1 MSETMSER
9 VEVAV
14 AAGAREGSAPTWD
27 LGWDTLLWVDRAGL
41 DQARL
46 DQAGIDQAAGTVHR
60 HVPGGANHSMELTH
74 RVGAAKP
81 RGRGGLLLH
90 LDEGVAIFEAN
101 GERRT
106 WLVYWA
112 RDGVRSGATA
122 IDRAGRL
129 WATTVRE
136 DESGDGWLDRVLP
149 DGSASAVLTD
159 LTAANGLAFDADATR
174 LYVADSATG
183 LIEVLDVDPDS
194 GAAGARRTFAE
205 ITDGEPAGLC
215 VEHDGAVWV
224 VLRDA
229 GQVRRYTPDG
239 ELDTTVALP
248 VQRPLGCGFGGPA
261 LTDLYVTSGRDG
273 LDEPRKD
280 DGAVLV
286 LRGAGTGVR
295 PYAFAG

>member
-1 MSETMSER
+1 MSER

-27 LGWDTLLWVDRAGL
+27 VGWDTLLWVDRAG
-41 DQARL
+41 DDR
-46 DQAGIDQAAGTVHR
+46 AGSTVHR
-60 HVPGGANHSMELTH
+60 HLPGGANHSMELTR

-90 LDEGVAIFEAN
+90 LDEGVAVFDAD

-122 IDRAGRL
+122 VDRAGRL

-136 DESGDGWLDRVLP
+136 DESGDGWLARVLP

-159 LTAANGLAFDADATR
+159 LAAPNGLAFDADATR
-174 LYVADSATG
+174 LYVADSVTG
-183 LIEVLDVDPDS
+183 LVEVLDIDHDS
-194 GAAGARRTFAE
+194 GAVGSRRTFTE
-205 ITDGEPAGLC
+205 ITDGEPAGLS
-215 VEHDGAVWV
+215 VEQDGAVWV

-229 GQVRRYTPDG
+229 GRVRRYTPEG
-239 ELDTTVALP
+239 ELDATVELP
-248 VQRPLGCGFGGPA
+248 VQRPLGCCFGGPE
-261 LTDLYVTSGRDG
+261 LTDLYVTSARNA
-273 LDEPRKD
+273 LDKPGDD

-286 LRGAGTGVR
+286 LRGAAPGVR